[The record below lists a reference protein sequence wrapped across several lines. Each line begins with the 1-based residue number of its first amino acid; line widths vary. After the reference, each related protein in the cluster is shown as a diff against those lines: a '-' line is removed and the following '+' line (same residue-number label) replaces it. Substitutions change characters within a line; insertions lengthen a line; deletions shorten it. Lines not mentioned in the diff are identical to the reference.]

1 MVLKELTQ
9 LPSSGMRAG
18 RLFPT
23 AYQLSLDTQRSL
35 YDCLYLALAEAVDG
49 MMVTADRRFYTSLT
63 GSSYGRRVSWVE
75 DLPQLT

>member
-1 MVLKELTQ
+1 MKELTQ

-23 AYQLSLDTQRSL
+23 AYQLALDTQRSL

-49 MMVTADRRFYTSLT
+49 LMVTADRKFYSSLT
-63 GSSYGRRVSWVE
+63 GSSYGSRVLWVE
-75 DLPQLT
+75 DIPQ